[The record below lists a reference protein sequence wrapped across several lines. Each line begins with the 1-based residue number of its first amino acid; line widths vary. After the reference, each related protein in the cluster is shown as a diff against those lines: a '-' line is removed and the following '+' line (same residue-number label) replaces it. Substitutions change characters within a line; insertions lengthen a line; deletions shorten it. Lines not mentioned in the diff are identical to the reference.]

1 MVTDLAFSWDVIL
14 LMLFDC
20 KFDVFAI
27 LAFFSVCNIQHTK
40 IIIVNMTIK
49 AQEQFSPSQLATDDN
64 NYLI

>member
-27 LAFFSVCNIQHTK
+27 LAFSQYVMHTK